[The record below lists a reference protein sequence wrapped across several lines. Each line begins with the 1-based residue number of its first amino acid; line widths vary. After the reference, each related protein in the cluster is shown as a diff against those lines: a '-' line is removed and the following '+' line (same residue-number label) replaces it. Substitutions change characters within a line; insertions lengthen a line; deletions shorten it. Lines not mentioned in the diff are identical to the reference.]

1 MKLSSLHFSLQTI
14 ETILCPLYWR
24 EAVPWLTIELDTSS
38 STSLES
44 QKIEIN
50 HVIIPDVDVNDNTT
64 DNIIVSI
71 PTDKTFINE
80 NDEHFEDINASR
92 RLSLRTRGFFHV
104 SMSALKIEC
113 STDRFKYDEIL
124 IESLRKGD

>member
-38 STSLES
+38 STSLVS
-44 QKIEIN
+44 QKNEIN
-50 HVIIPDVDVNDNTT
+50 HVNDNTT
-64 DNIIVSI
+64 DNIIDSI
-71 PTDKTFINE
+71 PTDIISSTTDKTFNNE
-80 NDEHFEDINASR
+80 NDENVEDITASR